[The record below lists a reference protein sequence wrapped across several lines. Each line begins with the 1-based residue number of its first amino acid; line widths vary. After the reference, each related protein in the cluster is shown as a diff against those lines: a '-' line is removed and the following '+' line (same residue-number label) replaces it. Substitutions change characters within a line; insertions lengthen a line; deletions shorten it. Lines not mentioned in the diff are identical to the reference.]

1 MSEISLRTKS
11 AREGVQK
18 YLENK
23 GGGSEVPDHPKMF
36 FCGPPPHK
44 KSVNLTP
51 KVSPARAKMH

>member
-36 FCGPPPHK
+36 FCGPPPSQK
-44 KSVNLTP
+44 VRQFDPKSFTR
-51 KVSPARAKMH
+51 KG